1 MLTREDY
8 KLILSTTKDDLLV
21 AYMMLMEA
29 EVFKQEPRFR
39 SGAFRM
45 CKRMPTKQLELVEI
59 LRLILVFTEFTKD
72 TLEYIGF
79 DNECIEA
86 AGCLGDADSR
96 VSFDSKMKEIK
107 GNLLSSKVFISERL
121 GSLENKTDT
130 KESIVNAI
138 IELVNS

>member
-1 MLTREDY
+1 MLTKEDY
-8 KLILSTTKDDLLV
+8 KLILDTTKDDLLV

-29 EVFKQEPRFR
+29 KVFKQDPRYR
-39 SGAFRM
+39 GGAFRR

-59 LRLILVFTEFTKD
+59 LRFTLVFTEFTKD

-79 DNECIEA
+79 DKECVEA
-86 AGCLGDADSR
+86 ADCLGDADSK

-107 GNLLSSKVFISERL
+107 GNLLASKVFISERL
-121 GSLENKTDT
+121 SSLENETDT

-138 IELVNS
+138 VELVNS

>member
-1 MLTREDY
+1 MLTKEDY

-29 EVFKQEPRFR
+29 EVFKRTPRFR
-39 SGAFRM
+39 GGAFRR
-45 CKRMPTKQLELVEI
+45 CKRMPTKQLEIVEI
-59 LRLILVFTEFTKD
+59 LRLTLVFTEFTKD

-79 DNECIEA
+79 DEKCVESA
-86 AGCLGDADSR
+86 YCLGDAESK

-107 GNLLSSKVFISERL
+107 GNLLASKVFISERL
-121 GSLENKTDT
+121 SSLENKTDT
-130 KESIVNAI
+130 KESIVYAI